1 MEHIP
6 LLYYIN
12 IFNFNCIIDIIMATN
27 KSMVISTIVIYIAE
41 FNATS
46 GNVGVVVVVDIV
58 VNVMIEMRSWV
69 V

>member
-1 MEHIP
+1 
-6 LLYYIN
+6 
-12 IFNFNCIIDIIMATN
+12 MATN